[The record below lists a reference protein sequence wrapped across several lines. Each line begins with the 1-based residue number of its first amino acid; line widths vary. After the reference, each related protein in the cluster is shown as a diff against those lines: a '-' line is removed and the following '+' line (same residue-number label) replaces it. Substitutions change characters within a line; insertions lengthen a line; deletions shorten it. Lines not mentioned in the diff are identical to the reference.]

1 MTDPLTMLADLAA
14 EVTELRGRVTELE
27 RNGRGA
33 SKRWLTVTET
43 GTYLGC
49 SPKAVYARI
58 ERGRIPSDA
67 VRRSGRTVLIDRH
80 AVDRILDR

>member
-1 MTDPLTMLADLAA
+1 VTDPLTLLAELAA
-14 EVTELRGRVTELE
+14 EVTDLRARVDELE

-33 SKRWLTVTET
+33 AKRWLTVSET
-43 GTYLGC
+43 GDYLGC

-67 VRRSGRTVLIDRH
+67 VRRSGRTVLIDRL